1 MNELI
6 MHYEQPI
13 ILKVD
18 KIINESD
25 DTKTFMFNHE
35 LAYDTGQFIMVWLPG
50 VDEKPFAVSY
60 FGNDFFGFSVLA
72 RGKFTK
78 HMHGMKVGDKVG
90 IRRPF
95 GKGFSI
101 PDSIKTGN
109 ENACVIGGGCG
120 MASLTT
126 LIDKLIHNPNQEGY
140 PQKQHPSFSQGVSK
154 DFYSTSLHLQ
164 GESKD
169 YSTTTSSPP
178 SKGKSK
184 DYSASPSSPPFEG
197 ESKDHSATP
206 TSPPCARPNGFAGR
220 EGGERGEVIIING
233 ASSKSKLLFPNRFKD
248 MILFTE
254 DGSAGKKGYPTD
266 ALEDL
271 HKKHRFGIIY
281 TCGPEIMMLK
291 VYEFCK
297 KNNIQCEASLERYM
311 KCGIGICGQCVCDG
325 QMVCKDGPVFNSQAL
340 DIMDDFGTYS
350 LLKSGQKV
358 SIKDYCEWREA

>member
-1 MNELI
+1 MNEFI
-6 MHYEQPI
+6 MHFEQPI
-13 ILKVD
+13 ILKID

-25 DTKTFMFNHE
+25 DTKTFIFNHE
-35 LAYDTGQFIMVWLPG
+35 LAYETGQFTMVWLPG

-60 FGNDFFGFSVLA
+60 YGDGFFGISVLA

-78 HMHGMKVGDKVG
+78 YMHDMKVGDKVG

-101 PDSIKTGN
+101 HNGN
-109 ENACVIGGGCG
+109 GNACVIGGGCG

-126 LIDKLIHNPNQEGY
+126 LIDKLQN
-140 PQKQHPSFSQGVSK
+140 S
-154 DFYSTSLHLQ
+154 STQ
-164 GESKD
+164 
-169 YSTTTSSPP
+169 SSNI
-178 SKGKSK
+178 
-184 DYSASPSSPPFEG
+184 
-197 ESKDHSATP
+197 T
-206 TSPPCARPNGFAGR
+206 
-220 EGGERGEVIIING
+220 ILNG
-233 ASSKSKLLFPNRFKD
+233 ATTKSKLLFPNRFKD
-248 MILFTE
+248 MITFTE

-271 HKKHRFGIIY
+271 HKKHRFEIIY
-281 TCGPEIMMLK
+281 TCGPEIMMHK

-325 QMVCKDGPVFNSQAL
+325 QMVCKDGPVFNLQAL
-340 DIMDDFGTYS
+340 DVMNDFGRYS

-358 SIKDYCEWREA
+358 STKDYREWRET

>member
-6 MHYEQPI
+6 MHFEQPI
-13 ILKVD
+13 ILKID

-25 DTKTFMFNHE
+25 DTKTFIFNHE
-35 LAYDTGQFIMVWLPG
+35 LAYETGQFTMVWLPG

-60 FGNDFFGFSVLA
+60 YGDGFFGISVLS

-78 HMHGMKVGDKVG
+78 YMHGMKVGDKVG

-95 GKGFSI
+95 GNGFGI
-101 PDSIKTGN
+101 PSNGI
-109 ENACVIGGGCG
+109 NACVIGGGCG

-126 LIDKLIHNPNQEGY
+126 LIDKLQNSSTQE
-140 PQKQHPSFSQGVSK
+140 SNI
-154 DFYSTSLHLQ
+154 TIL
-164 GESKD
+164 
-169 YSTTTSSPP
+169 
-178 SKGKSK
+178 
-184 DYSASPSSPPFEG
+184 
-197 ESKDHSATP
+197 
-206 TSPPCARPNGFAGR
+206 
-220 EGGERGEVIIING
+220 NG
-233 ASSKSKLLFPNRFKD
+233 AITKSKLLFPNRFKD
-248 MILFTE
+248 MITFTE

-271 HKKHRFGIIY
+271 HKKHKFEIIY
-281 TCGPEIMMLK
+281 TCGPEIMMFK

-325 QMVCKDGPVFNSQAL
+325 QMVCKDGPVFDSQAL
-340 DIMDDFGTYS
+340 DVMGDFGRYS

-358 SIKDYCEWREA
+358 STKDYGEWRER

>member
-13 ILKVD
+13 ILKID
-18 KIINESD
+18 KIMNESN
-25 DTKTFMFNHE
+25 DTKTFIFNHE
-35 LAYDTGQFIMVWLPG
+35 LAYETGQFTMVWLPG

-60 FGNDFFGFSVLA
+60 YGNGFFGISVLA

-78 HMHGMKVGDKVG
+78 YMHSMKVGDKVG

-101 PDSIKTGN
+101 PNGDK
-109 ENACVIGGGCG
+109 NACVIGGGCG

-126 LIDKLIHNPNQEGY
+126 LIEKLKHNPNQEGY
-140 PQKQHPSFSQGVSK
+140 PQKHHP
-154 DFYSTSLHLQ
+154 
-164 GESKD
+164 
-169 YSTTTSSPP
+169 SSPP
-178 SKGKSK
+178 S
-184 DYSASPSSPPFEG
+184 
-197 ESKDHSATP
+197 H
-206 TSPPCARPNGFAGR
+206 
-220 EGGERGEVIIING
+220 GGDKGEVIILNG
-233 ASSKSKLLFPNRFKD
+233 ATTKSKLLFPNRFKD
-248 MILFTE
+248 TITFTE

-266 ALEDL
+266 VLEDM
-271 HKKHRFGIIY
+271 HKKHRFEIIY
-281 TCGPEIMMLK
+281 TCGPEIMMHK

-325 QMVCKDGPVFNSQAL
+325 QMVCKDGPVFDSETL
-340 DIMDDFGTYS
+340 DVMGDFGTYS

-358 SIKDYCEWREA
+358 STKDYAEWRSS